1 MNLSGWTL
9 LRGVRFRT
17 RYGWFWEGML
27 PAARR
32 PRRADGGGRVPG
44 RLRWTNTEPVKPA
57 LWAHGR
63 HLVVLDDGE
72 AGDPVRDLVEVL
84 TSFCCPSLW
93 SSVGA
98 ELGVEDGWLR
108 SAQRRPLVVI
118 GAGRRDAG
126 HE

>member
-1 MNLSGWTL
+1 MNLSGWAL

-72 AGDPVRDLVEVL
+72 AGDLVEVL

-118 GAGRRDAG
+118 DAGRRDAG